1 MKKKR
6 AEGELPQPYRVT
18 AKGRVYWYAWRPG
31 KGESEKARIHADP
44 ADSEAFLQEFALRL
58 EERKSGPKGKLRG
71 LITAYKSS
79 DAWKKDIG
87 AATRASWSTWLDRIS
102 DKFGDTTLA
111 AFNRPKM
118 RVAIRKWR
126 DRWKATPR
134 AADMGLQAFSRVLS
148 FGVAEGELETNI
160 IAGAIQQLY
169 RNDRS
174 MVIWTA
180 EDLQL
185 LAKHASQEVLW
196 AAQLAALTGLRQG
209 DLLRLSW
216 SHVGELAIEIPTGKS
231 RHRKITLIP
240 LYAELEQLLAQI
252 PKKGTVVLTNTKGL
266 PWRTG
271 FGSSWQDAIG
281 AGGADIDKHFHD
293 LRGTAATN
301 FYVKG
306 KFTEEEIAEIMTWE
320 VEHVR
325 ELIKRYV
332 KKDELLRDRIR
343 RMNRRRTGF
352 AKQIA
357 KPV

>member
-1 MKKKR
+1 MKKQTD
-6 AEGELPQPYRVT
+6 GLPRPYRVT
-18 AKGRVYWYAWRPG
+18 AKGTVYWYAWRPG
-31 KGESEKARIHADP
+31 KGEAEAARIHAEPGSD
-44 ADSEAFLQEFALRL
+44 AFLEEFALRIF
-58 EERKSGPKGKLRG
+58 ERKSGPKGKLGG
-71 LITAYKSS
+71 LITAYKAS

-87 AATRASWSTWLDRIS
+87 DATRASWSTWLDRIR

-111 AFNRPKM
+111 AFDRPKM

-126 DRWKATPR
+126 DRWKSTPR

-160 IAGAIQQLY
+160 VAGAIPGLY

-174 MVIWTA
+174 MVIWT
-180 EDLQL
+180 ETDLKL

-209 DLLRLSW
+209 DLLRLAW
-216 SHVGELAIEIPTGKS
+216 THIGELAIEIPTGKS

-240 LYAELEQLLAQI
+240 MFDELEQLLAKI
-252 PKKGTVVLTNTKGL
+252 PRKGVTVLTNTRGL

-271 FGSSWQDAIG
+271 FGSSWQDAVG
-281 AGGADIDKHFHD
+281 DKGADIDKHFHD

-301 FYVKG
+301 FYVLG
-306 KFTEEEIAEIMTWE
+306 KFSEEEIAEIMTWD

-332 KKDELLRDRIR
+332 KRDELLRDRIR

-352 AKQIA
+352 AKPIA